1 MSTIKCPVC
10 GQPVDDHAPVCPNC
24 GTQIAGRLTTC
35 HRCGNVYLIDLKA
48 CPACHEPNPNYTAD
62 STAPDASQQM
72 PPVPPVPPQKKG
84 NGKVVAIVAL
94 IIILLLGAGVFFYQQ
109 HEKKADEQQAYEMV
123 MKSTDEQELQDYL
136 DKYTDADPIHRKA
149 VEKRLEE
156 LKQLASDWSDTL
168 VNDSKAAY
176 LEFLSKHPD
185 APQKALIHHKV
196 DSIDWADAVK
206 LNTIESYQTYMDEHA
221 DGEHYDEATDNIKT
235 IKTTV
240 VQDDEA
246 KEVKLRIR
254 EFFSAFNSQSD
265 GGIVGCVSQVMTTF
279 LGKSNATSDD
289 VTEFMHSLWNKPEL
303 VSLDWFVK
311 DDYNIKK
318 KEVGE
323 DKYNYT
329 VTFTAILNRRYTNS
343 GNDTNDTYHV
353 TANINP
359 DGLIS
364 SMEMKR

>member
-1 MSTIKCPVC
+1 MPTIKCPVC
-10 GQPVDDHAPVCPNC
+10 GQAVDDHTPVCPHC
-24 GTQIAGRLTTC
+24 GTLIAGRLTTC
-35 HRCGNVYLIDLKA
+35 RRCGNVYLSDLTA
-48 CPACHEPNPNYTAD
+48 CPACHEPNPNRNEEAT
-62 STAPDASQQM
+62 
-72 PPVPPVPPQKKG
+72 PPRDVPPAPPVPPQKKG

-94 IIILLLGAGVFFYQQ
+94 AIVLLLGAGVLFYQS
-109 HEKKADEQQAYEMV
+109 HEKKANEQQAYELV
-123 MKSTDEQELQDYL
+123 MKSDDPQQLQDYL
-136 DKYTDADPIHRKA
+136 DKYTDADPMHRQA

-156 LKQLASDWSDTL
+156 LKKLEADWNDTL
-168 VNDSKAAY
+168 VNDSKTAY
-176 LEFLSKHPD
+176 LQFLSDHPD
-185 APQKALIHHKV
+185 APQKDIIHHKI
-196 DSIDWADAVK
+196 DSIDWSDAVK
-206 LNTIESYQTYMDEHA
+206 LNTIEGYQNYMDEHA

-246 KEVKLRIR
+246 KEVKLQIR

-265 GGIVGCVSQVMTTF
+265 GAIVGCVSQVMTTF

-303 VSLDWFVK
+303 VALDWFVK

-323 DKYNYT
+323 DKYDYT
-329 VTFTAILNRRYTNS
+329 VTFTVILNRRYTNS
-343 GNDTNDTYHV
+343 GSDTQDTYHV
-353 TANINP
+353 TAHINP

-364 SMEMKR
+364 SMEMKK